1 LPTKIVHEG
10 GGASGEEHRAIGLIL
25 PDDFQKL
32 AEGKL
37 ILKDIYL
44 LFRLPLMSYLH
55 PLCWRQDLKQ
65 HFCFLLGNFLRRHN
79 ATFHNS

>member
-37 ILKDIYL
+37 ILKGRAD
-44 LFRLPLMSYLH
+44 
-55 PLCWRQDLKQ
+55 
-65 HFCFLLGNFLRRHN
+65 
-79 ATFHNS
+79 TFISCSDCL